1 MNKFSFCLLTLI
13 KLFVI
18 QNIALANEDR
28 FIALDGKVM
37 FVQDSKSWLK
47 LTIPFRVLELPDFL
61 ADAGKSQN
69 PENVINDKFLDDLKI
84 KVVICCRNEF
94 VRKELRGD
102 KKDIRFNE
110 YFSSEMELIT
120 TEIDRSI
127 KKEAHFLFP
136 KAIADKMELGSYPD
150 LVGYAIEFSVKGNL
164 MEISNGIYFD
174 RYKSQDVLDKFQA
187 EAWNKSSK
195 NENILIPGHLIYPNY
210 LDDLGPAKRDSQ

>member
-18 QNIALANEDR
+18 QNIVLANEDR

-110 YFSSEMELIT
+110 YFSAEMELIT

-174 RYKSQDVLDKFQA
+174 RYKSQDVLEKFQV

-210 LDDLGPAKRDSQ
+210 LDDLGPTKRDSQ

>member
-1 MNKFSFCLLTLI
+1 MNKFTFCLLTLI

-28 FIALDGKVM
+28 FITLDGKVM
-37 FVQDSKSWLK
+37 FVQDSPSWLK
-47 LTIPFRVLELPDFL
+47 LTIPFRVQEFPDFL
-61 ADAGKSQN
+61 ADAGKSQH
-69 PENVINDKFLDDLKI
+69 PEDVINDKFLDDLKI

-210 LDDLGPAKRDSQ
+210 LDDLGPTKRDSL

>member
-1 MNKFSFCLLTLI
+1 MNKFTFCLPILI

-28 FIALDGKVM
+28 FITLDGKVM
-37 FVQDSKSWLK
+37 FVQDSPSWLK
-47 LTIPFRVLELPDFL
+47 LTIPFRVQEFPDFL
-61 ADAGKSQN
+61 ADAGKSQH
-69 PENVINDKFLDDLKI
+69 PEDVINDKFLDDLKI

>member
-110 YFSSEMELIT
+110 YFSAEMELIT

-174 RYKSQDVLDKFQA
+174 RYKSQDVLEKFQV

-210 LDDLGPAKRDSQ
+210 LDDLGPTKRDSQ

>member
-1 MNKFSFCLLTLI
+1 MNKFSFFLLTLI

-110 YFSSEMELIT
+110 YFSAEMELIT

-164 MEISNGIYFD
+164 IEISNGIYFD
-174 RYKSQDVLDKFQA
+174 RYKSQDVLEKFQV

-210 LDDLGPAKRDSQ
+210 LDDLGPTKRDSQ

>member
-1 MNKFSFCLLTLI
+1 MNKFTFCLLTLI

-28 FIALDGKVM
+28 FITLDGKVM
-37 FVQDSKSWLK
+37 FVQDSPSWLK
-47 LTIPFRVLELPDFL
+47 LTIPFRVQEFPDFL
-61 ADAGKSQN
+61 ADAGKSQH
-69 PENVINDKFLDDLKI
+69 PEDVINDKFLDDLKI

-210 LDDLGPAKRDSQ
+210 LDDLGPVKRDSF